1 MTKTDSKVE
10 GPELFEESENIRNNL
25 LCTVWWYKVCF
36 REGVLLLGWPGLEMI
51 FLFVVGGGVV
61 AVGVAALAAN
71 GRGVLAESRRRCG
84 CCCCWRAGGTCGTS
98 RGCSGGCSG
107 VGVVAG

>member
-1 MTKTDSKVE
+1 VRI
-10 GPELFEESENIRNNL
+10 SEIIYYAQFGGIRFVL
-25 LCTVWWYKVCF
+25 GK
-36 REGVLLLGWPGLEMI
+36 GVLLLGWPGLEMI